1 MSDAAVPAKR
11 KNFILRF
18 LAIREI
24 GALIPLVV
32 IFVLSTI
39 SNRAFATLPNLLD
52 MLRATSYIFIVGVGM
67 TFILCGRGL
76 DLCLTPGRA
85 CALAEAGGRLI
96 GHTSDAEDVAE
107 GEELAGHARGALQLG
122 GCLRGWWR

>member
-76 DLCLTPGRA
+76 DLSVGSQVGMTGVVL
-85 CALAEAGGRLI
+85 
-96 GHTSDAEDVAE
+96 
-107 GEELAGHARGALQLG
+107 GALMI
-122 GCLRGWWR
+122 WWQVPTPTMNM